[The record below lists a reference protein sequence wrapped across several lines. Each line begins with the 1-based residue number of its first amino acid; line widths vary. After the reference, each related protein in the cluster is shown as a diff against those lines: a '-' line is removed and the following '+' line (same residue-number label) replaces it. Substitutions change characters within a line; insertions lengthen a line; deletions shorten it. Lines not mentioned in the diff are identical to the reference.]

1 MRTAFFSA
9 KPFETD
15 ALEKADAGGRHDLI
29 FISEQL
35 NCDTVQLAEGC
46 DAVSVFSNDDLSAPV
61 LDLLHRAGI
70 TNVTLRSAGY
80 DHVDLAHAARIG
92 IRVANVPEYSP
103 YSIAEHSVMLM
114 LALNRRLLLADRR
127 LRTFDFTL
135 DPLVGF
141 DMNGKVAGIIGTGRI
156 GGVVARI
163 LHGFGC
169 RLLGHDV
176 EQNPD
181 LCSDYGLEYVPMDKL
196 LKESDII
203 TVHCPLN
210 GATHHLL
217 NADALAKTKRGVML
231 INTSRGAVMDTR
243 DVLDAL
249 DSGHIGYLGLDVY
262 EHEKGMF
269 FFDRSDRPMEDAMF
283 KRLLAHT
290 NVLVTGHQAF
300 LTETALRN
308 IAETT
313 LHNLDCFAAGDVCVN
328 ELSP

>member
-1 MRTAFFSA
+1 MRTAVFSA
-9 KPFETD
+9 KPFEID
-15 ALEKADAGGRHDLI
+15 ALEQANAEGRHDLI
-29 FISEQL
+29 FHSEQL
-35 NCDTVQLAEGC
+35 NRDTVGLAEGC
-46 DAVSVFSNDDLSAPV
+46 GAVSVFSNDDLSAPV
-61 LDLLHRAGI
+61 LDLIHEAGI

-169 RLLGHDV
+169 RLLGFDV
-176 EQNPD
+176 EQNPY
-181 LCSDYGLEYVPMDKL
+181 LCKDYGLEYVPMDTL
-196 LKESDII
+196 LEESDII

-210 GATHHLL
+210 EATHHLL
-217 NADALAKTKRGVML
+217 DADALTRVKRGVML

-243 DVLDAL
+243 AVLDAL

-269 FFDRSDRPMEDAMF
+269 FFDHSDRPMEDGMF
-283 KRLLAHT
+283 KRLLAHG

-308 IAETT
+308 IAEST
-313 LHNLDCFAAGDVCVN
+313 LQNLDCFASGDVCEN
-328 ELSP
+328 ELTP